1 MWQSCGAGFSVK
13 FQDMLDRLFQDI
25 LDRLFQDILDT
36 LQDKAPNGAP
46 NQGPFP
52 SSPG

>member
-1 MWQSCGAGFSVK
+1 MNRGADFSVK

-25 LDRLFQDILDT
+25 LDT
-36 LQDKAPNGAP
+36 LQDKAPMGLPTRA
-46 NQGPFP
+46 PFP